1 MVAKKSENKKSVGK
15 KNAIK
20 VADKV
25 VKKKAVSKLK
35 TEVNKAKKVATKSG
49 METQKQETV

>member
-35 TEVNKAKKVATKSG
+35 TEVNKAK
-49 METQKQETV
+49 